1 MPTELPGL
9 WSALP
14 HTSNTFRDHHNL
26 NLIVHPLLLL
36 LNVLRRKEEGKQNQG
51 VFDCPGNIEANRT
64 PFILVSVFYIREKAK
79 DQDRKF
85 FRVFTIGFHEFFSVL
100 PRLCITQIRCDDQ
113 LSNRMKA
120 EGESSWSS
128 AKSYRAKSKVI
139 LLKLLLPLIEVYF
152 RHFARHSPKMSHIN
166 NCQGRIKKLVFVLGK
181 TLKTGVGHGQDSLTS
196 RMCLLA
202 LNSRLFW

>member
-36 LNVLRRKEEGKQNQG
+36 NVLRRKEGKQNQG
-51 VFDCPGNIEANRT
+51 MFDCPGNIEAYIT
-64 PFILVSVFYIREKAK
+64 LFILVSVFYIREKAK

-85 FRVFTIGFHEFFSVL
+85 FRVFTIGFHEFFFFML
-100 PRLCITQIRCDDQ
+100 PHLCITQIRCNDQ

-120 EGESSWSS
+120 EDESS
-128 AKSYRAKSKVI
+128 AKTEVI
-139 LLKLLLPLIEVYF
+139 LLKLLLPLIEAHYSN
-152 RHFARHSPKMSHIN
+152 FARHSPKMSHIN
-166 NCQGRIKKLVFVLGK
+166 NCQGRIKKLVFALGK
-181 TLKTGVGHGQDSLTS
+181 TPKTGVGYGQESLTS
-196 RMCLLA
+196 RMCL
-202 LNSRLFW
+202 

>member
-1 MPTELPGL
+1 MMIRKIK
-9 WSALP
+9 AC
-14 HTSNTFRDHHNL
+14 
-26 NLIVHPLLLL
+26 LIVH
-36 LNVLRRKEEGKQNQG
+36 
-51 VFDCPGNIEANRT
+51 FPGNIEAYRT
-64 PFILVSVFYIREKAK
+64 PYILVSVFYIREKAK

-139 LLKLLLPLIEVYF
+139 LLKLLLPLIEA
-152 RHFARHSPKMSHIN
+152 HNSNFARHSPKMSDIN

-196 RMCLLA
+196 RMCLWKPVFGLK
-202 LNSRLFW
+202 